1 MKYLLLII
9 IINKNY
15 CHHLQWICSPFE
27 MFVTKFKNKW
37 KKLLHYNV
45 GFLVINF
52 QKGQHVVIFAT
63 NSCSGTFCLCLWNVL
78 LLTGPAS
85 TLIPRS
91 EHDCLYN
98 GALSRA
104 RSLTTA
110 VHLDDF
116 EKKFRSL
123 EVVVGPVCKVD
134 VSADGIQL
142 YLEFII

>member
-1 MKYLLLII
+1 M
-9 IINKNY
+9 
-15 CHHLQWICSPFE
+15 
-27 MFVTKFKNKW
+27 
-37 KKLLHYNV
+37 
-45 GFLVINF
+45 INF

>member
-1 MKYLLLII
+1 M
-9 IINKNY
+9 
-15 CHHLQWICSPFE
+15 
-27 MFVTKFKNKW
+27 
-37 KKLLHYNV
+37 
-45 GFLVINF
+45 INF

-85 TLIPRS
+85 TLIPLS

-116 EKKFRSL
+116 EKKFKSL
-123 EVVVGPVCKVD
+123 DAVVAPVLNVVV
-134 VSADGIQL
+134 ANDGIKL
-142 YLEFII
+142 YLKNHFMH